1 MKLSARSAGAAVLAL
16 LQRGWRR
23 WGRSMSTRVVT
34 STLVVGIGTVALVG
48 AYVTTEVRDGLVE
61 NRIERVLVESARD
74 AATAQ
79 DRADNS
85 TAANAQDLQ
94 GFVYDLWIELRA
106 LGGENRGLIMVRSP
120 QNTSSVPLTVG
131 HSRDGLRELIT
142 PEMRAA
148 VASGMQQPWQHIELT
163 EPVSAGS
170 DPTEPEKSPGVVVGA
185 PLDIPVAGPY
195 ELYFVYSLA
204 SEQATLTLI
213 QNLMAG
219 GAAVLIALVAGIIW
233 LVTAQAV
240 RPVRKAARVA
250 SRLAEGRLSERMK
263 VRGHDEMATLGQTFN
278 EMAESLQ
285 RQITRMERMSRLQ
298 RRFVSDVSH
307 ELRTPLTTIRMANDV
322 LYDER
327 DSFPPHVARSAELL
341 NNQLDR
347 FEELLNDL
355 LEISRIDAG
364 ATQLE
369 FEEADLGDL
378 VRDEVEAMIPIAAD
392 LGVELRLHMAPKQ
405 LTASVDR
412 PRVGRIVRNLLSN
425 AIEHCQDGPVDIAVS
440 ANRRSVAIVVR
451 DYGLGLTS
459 HQLDRVFDR
468 FWRADAARAR
478 TMGGTGLGMSIA
490 REDAVLHDGRL
501 EVWGKPG
508 EGASFRLL
516 LPRTSEGLGQNPAL
530 PLMMR
535 EREIAMIG
543 RRVDFGSAV
552 LNSRSKQAPA

>member
-1 MKLSARSAGAAVLAL
+1 MRLSTRSIGAALLAPL
-16 LQRGWRR
+16 RRGWRR

-48 AYVTTEVRDGLVE
+48 AYVTTEIRDGLVD
-61 NRIERVLVESARD
+61 NRIERVLAESARD

-79 DRADNS
+79 DRADNT

-94 GFVYDLWIELRA
+94 GFVYDLWIEMRA
-106 LGGENRGLIMVRSP
+106 LGGENRGLVMVRSP
-120 QNTSSVPLTVG
+120 ENTSSVPLTVG
-131 HSRDGLRELIT
+131 DSREGLRGLIT

-148 VASGMQQPWQHIELT
+148 VADGMAQPWQHIELT
-163 EPVSAGS
+163 EPVGPGTTP
-170 DPTEPEKSPGVVVGA
+170 DQPETAPGVVVGA
-185 PLDIPVAGPY
+185 PLDIPVAGLY

-204 SEQATLTLI
+204 SEQATLSLI
-213 QNLMAG
+213 QGLLAG
-219 GAAVLIALVAGIIW
+219 GAAVLIGLVVGIIW

-285 RQITRMERMSRLQ
+285 RQITRMERLSRLQ

-327 DSFPPHVARSAELL
+327 ESFPPHVARSAELL

-369 FEEADLGDL
+369 FEEVDLGDV
-378 VRDEVEAMIPIAAD
+378 VREEVEAMLPIAAE
-392 LGVELRLHMAPKQ
+392 LGVEIRLHMAPLG

-425 AIEHCQDGPVDIAVS
+425 AVEHCQEGSVDVAVGS
-440 ANRRSVAIVVR
+440 NRRSVAVVVR

-459 HQLDRVFDR
+459 HQVERVFDR

-501 EVWGKPG
+501 EAWGQPG
-508 EGASFRLL
+508 KGASFRLL
-516 LPRTSEGLGQNPAL
+516 LPRTSEGLGANPAL
-530 PLMMR
+530 PLVMR
-535 EREIAMIG
+535 EREIAMVG
-543 RRVDFGSAV
+543 RRVDFGPPLVNPRKKGS
-552 LNSRSKQAPA
+552 PA